1 MLGHL
6 PLSGWLMFVKLA
18 HDLTRRCYCC
28 SCRERAQCSAVCRLS
43 YLLGGRGKRVL
54 VRVLPPTARR
64 QQLEGVQRTPLH
76 GAWSLHDKRSRVVL
90 LFLHWMNVILFF
102 YYQAYSLLLSSP
114 AGQQK
119 LVGENHQCHHTNGH
133 AIRALRASKP
143 SGSYA
148 TSSAA
153 ITCRLFCL
161 HMAGLHEQWM
171 CMRMRMRFCSWLQQC
186 RHNG

>member
-18 HDLTRRCYCC
+18 HHLTRRCYCC

-54 VRVLPPTARR
+54 VRVLPLADNSWRECNERPCI
-64 QQLEGVQRTPLH
+64 EH
-76 GAWSLHDKRSRVVL
+76 GRCMINAAASFYFFFTLDECDP
-90 LFLHWMNVILFF
+90 FF
-102 YYQAYSLLLSSP
+102 YYQAYCLLLSSP

-161 HMAGLHEQWM
+161 HRYGRTARAMDVHADADAI
-171 CMRMRMRFCSWLQQC
+171 LQLAPTVSA
-186 RHNG
+186 